1 MASKKINIG
10 VVGLG
15 RIGWDYH
22 CKEILKNKKQYN
34 LVAVEDASLERCK
47 EAEESLGCKAY
58 SNFEDFLNHPNL
70 HAVVIAT
77 PTNMHKVM
85 AIQALNKGLDV
96 ILEKPMASDVRE
108 AKAIIEVAKK
118 NKAKL
123 TVYQPARLADYFQ
136 HLKKIINSKILGEVY
151 HIKINRFKF
160 QRRDDWQ
167 SVKKFGGGMLAN
179 YGSHVLGQLLE
190 LIGTDTKKTFCTLRC
205 VATLGDADDVVK
217 IVTQT
222 KSGVIGEIDINSAS
236 FGDPQYLEVYGT
248 LGVLTM
254 KDEKE
259 FVIKSIQKKDLIT
272 KKLNATLQ
280 PKDRKYPRDNISA
293 KNIVISVDK
302 RLRIDLYENFYAS
315 VIKKKPLA
323 VTPDEVLEVVKF
335 IDECKKIAGKNLE
348 TRL

>member
-22 CKEILKNKKQYN
+22 CKQILKNKKKYN
-34 LVAVEDASLERCK
+34 LVAVEDASVERCK
-47 EAEESLGCKAY
+47 EAAESLGCKAY
-58 SNFEDFLNHPNL
+58 SNYEAFLNHPGL
-70 HAVVIAT
+70 QAVVIAT
-77 PTNMHKVM
+77 PTHMHKVM
-85 AIQALNKGLDV
+85 TIQALNKGLDV
-96 ILEKPMASDVRE
+96 ILEKPMTSDSKE
-108 AKAIIEVAKK
+108 AKAIIAVAKK
-118 NKAKL
+118 KKAKL

-151 HIKINRFKF
+151 HIKINRYKF

-222 KSGVIGEIDINSAS
+222 KSGVIGEVDINSAS
-236 FGDPQYLEVYGT
+236 FAEPQYLEVYGT
-248 LGVLTM
+248 LGALTM

-259 FVIKSIQKKDLIT
+259 FVIKSFQKKELVA
-272 KKLNATLQ
+272 KKLDATLQ
-280 PKDRKYPRDNISA
+280 PKDRKYPRDNITA
-293 KNIVISVDK
+293 KDKIIAVDPK
-302 RLRIDLYENFYAS
+302 YKIDLYENFYDS
-315 VIKKKPLA
+315 VIKNKPLA
-323 VTPDEVLEVVKF
+323 VQPAEVLEVVKF